1 MISNFDEILLELSY
15 RTETGLVDLTQDSQ
29 VNILIDI
36 LKENGI
42 ENAEVLAQKARVYF
56 SYLNEASIIEKGKNP
71 AKSIKAVGS
80 RGGAKAR
87 PSKPAMKPATQSKA
101 KKPQTG
107 AASKANS
114 LAKDA
119 QSKGVMHLGKGY
131 YGKSKGAPAT
141 YKKDD
146 SGTRLV
152 KIKPGEGPQY
162 KGTQPAQQKGKVAQP
177 AASGRKPAPAAKQQA
192 PKPNIPPAG
201 FKSDAEKRQSL
212 QKIKALQQKKQ
223 SQQKG
228 KSNTY
233 QPTEGQLKT
242 FKGQK
247 RVLAEVVQKGFL
259 ANVEKITKGVG
270 AFEPSEAQL
279 KALVDVTKKQLK
291 NPNYKLK
298 LPKFKISDEDVDIA
312 VGIVKNKLGADYKRW
327 EQQIMKSGAV
337 DSFLTTGENG
347 KKRFRAIVQKYLETG
362 GRSAITG
369 KFVPFNRMQLD
380 HHIPFGSAKQAVLD
394 KKKKGIKTT
403 IEKEKARL
411 DSPPNWDLM
420 ETELNQFKNS
430 LEGNALIA
438 KAAKRLN
445 MSPDEKELKKIQT
458 ELQSLQKDQLFSNL
472 VNSFGKGDYSG
483 FNEQSISSLNGN
495 DANMLAKA
503 WNYWHPNPKTPEF
516 RDNVKN
522 DPNYLKKLKKAGIDY
537 NKPSPVFV
545 QRYQAQIGGSR
556 TRGVAKSPIELKKTI
571 FQMMKKAGAATSK
584 KETLKSDTA
593 LAKAVLSIQKKSKE
607 LTARE
612 KELKQ
617 KIKQRAKK

>member
-1 MISNFDEILLELSY
+1 MINNFDEILLELSY

-56 SYLNEASIIEKGKNP
+56 SYLNEASILEKGKNP
-71 AKSIKAVGS
+71 AKSIKSVGS
-80 RGGAKAR
+80 RGGIKAR
-87 PSKPAMKPATQSKA
+87 PSKSAMKPATQSRA
-101 KKPQTG
+101 KKPQTF
-107 AASKANS
+107 ASQKANS

-119 QSKGVMHLGKGY
+119 QAKGVVHLGKGY

-141 YKKDD
+141 FKRDD
-146 SGTRLV
+146 SGTKLV
-152 KIKPGEGPQY
+152 KIKPGEGPGY
-162 KGTQPAQQKGKVAQP
+162 KGGAEPAQKGATQKGAAGKVGGGA
-177 AASGRKPAPAAKQQA
+177 AAKPQA
-192 PKPNIPPAG
+192 PKPNIKPSG
-201 FKSDAEKRQSL
+201 FISGAEKR
-212 QKIKALQQKKQ
+212 KAADKAKAIQQKKQ
-223 SQQKG
+223 TQQKG
-228 KSNTY
+228 KGGGY
-233 QPTEGQLKT
+233 QPTEGQAKI

-247 RVLAEVVQKGFL
+247 KVLVEVVEKGFL

-270 AFEPSEAQL
+270 AFEPSEEQL
-279 KALVDVTKKQLK
+279 KALVDVTKKQIK

-298 LPKFKISDEDVDIA
+298 LPNYKINDEDIDIA
-312 VGIVKNKLGADYKRW
+312 IGIVKNKLGSDYKRW
-327 EQQIMKSGAV
+327 EQQVMKSGAV
-337 DSFLTTGENG
+337 DPFLTTGENG
-347 KKRFRAIVQKYLETG
+347 KRRFKQIVQKYLETG

-380 HHIPFGSAKQAVLD
+380 HHVPYSSAAQAVKD
-394 KKKKGIKTT
+394 KKKKGIKTNL
-403 IEKEKARL
+403 EKEKARL

-458 ELQSLQKDQLFSNL
+458 ELQSLQKEQLFSNL
-472 VNSFGKGDYSG
+472 VTSFGKGDYSG

-516 RDNVKN
+516 RDNLKN
-522 DPNYLKKLKKAGIDY
+522 DPNYINKLRRAGIDPT
-537 NKPSPVFV
+537 KISPVFV
-545 QRYQAQIGGSR
+545 QRYQAQVGGSR
-556 TRGVAKSPIELKKTI
+556 TRGIAKSPIELKKTI

-584 KETLKSDTA
+584 KETVKSDTA

-617 KIKQRAKK
+617 KIKQQGKK